1 MKKGVLK
8 NFAKLTGKHLCQSFF
23 FNKVALL
30 KPATLL
36 KKILWHRCF
45 PVNFAKFLRTL
56 FLQRTSGSL
65 ILNLEVRWKLKRQPS
80 RGILIK
86 RCSKNILQI
95 YRRTLI
101 PKCDFNKVAK
111 QLYWNHTLAWCSAV
125 NLRHIFRTPFPKNT
139 SEKQLLKLNSTAC
152 KILANAKL
160 YNWLFSYSFLWISRL
175 FHIKTL
181 TCLQIREMLWS
192 YLKEVMFNI

>member
-111 QLYWNHTLAWCSAV
+111 NTFSEHLF
-125 NLRHIFRTPFPKNT
+125 LRIPRKSSFWSLTAQHVRFWQMQNYITDCLVTVSYEFRDCF
-139 SEKQLLKLNSTAC
+139 
-152 KILANAKL
+152 I
-160 YNWLFSYSFLWISRL
+160 
-175 FHIKTL
+175 
-181 TCLQIREMLWS
+181 
-192 YLKEVMFNI
+192 